1 MQELEMTSKKDPAKK
16 PSEPAKTPADPLA
29 GQPVEV
35 IIDVLAKMSGQ
46 INGLDGAELK
56 RHVVRVATQ
65 LQDMTR
71 DIEQKFA
78 VEATRKE
85 AAAEVER
92 MVEMLVRTG
101 ASAGKALEQHRKP
114 IAQAFQG
121 ADIQKLAEGMK
132 LLATWMTNPTEQ
144 TEQDAKALLNEL
156 QTTMGPK
163 VGYDPEQEERDRREA
178 IAADVKKRMSEAMGT
193 QDFKPKIKPFTPPPV
208 VVVKKPDEKK

>member
-1 MQELEMTSKKDPAKK
+1 MTSKKDPTKK
-16 PSEPAKTPADPLA
+16 PQEAAKNPEDPPSDPLA

-101 ASAGKALEQHRKP
+101 SAAGKALEQHRKP

-121 ADIQKLAEGMK
+121 ADIQKLADGMK

-144 TEQDAKALLNEL
+144 TEQEAKALLNEL

-178 IAADVKKRMSEAMGT
+178 IAIDVKKRMEAAMGT

-208 VVVKKPDEKK
+208 VVKKPDDKK